1 MKRLTLILSVM
12 LLAAGVFSC
21 ATSSVSTYEA
31 PVQTGSSVWK
41 ITKNGNTLYLGGS
54 VHTLR
59 ETDFP
64 LPEEFDYAFS
74 MSDILVLEADVE
86 QMENELVVAYLIS
99 QLFLPDNVSLR
110 SLLDAE
116 TYELLSAACSEFGFS
131 IDDVSQMKPSMIL
144 TMLSSL
150 HLQRIGLVN
159 PGVDFYYL
167 DKAKVENKPIAFL
180 ETVFDQIEMLVT
192 MGDGYEN
199 EFVRYSLQDMENT
212 ELSLELLLSDW
223 RNGTFE
229 IVEESLIEMKE
240 EWPSIYRSMITNRHD
255 LWMPQLED
263 FLASGD
269 VYFVI
274 VGLLHTNGPDGVL
287 RQLETAGYVVEK
299 LIL

>member
-1 MKRLTLILSVM
+1 MKRIISFLSVM
-12 LLAAGVFSC
+12 LLIAGLVSC
-21 ATSSVSTYEA
+21 ATSSVNTHGDSA
-31 PVQTGSSVWK
+31 IGSSVWK
-41 ITKNGNTLYLGGS
+41 ITKDGNTMYLGGS
-54 VHTLR
+54 VHILR

-64 LPEEFDYAFS
+64 LPEEFDFAFS
-74 MSDILVLEADVE
+74 MSDVLVLEADIE

-99 QLFLPDNVSLR
+99 QLFLPDNISLR

-144 TMLSSL
+144 NMLNSL
-150 HLQRIGLVN
+150 MLQRIGLVN
-159 PGVDFYYL
+159 PGVDFYYM
-167 DKAKVENKPIAFL
+167 DKAKNENKQIAFL
-180 ETVFDQIEMLVT
+180 ETVFEQIEMLVT

-212 ELSLELLLSDW
+212 ESGLELLISDW

-229 IVEESLIEMKE
+229 NVEKSLIEMKDQ
-240 EWPSIYRSMITNRHD
+240 WPSIYRSLITNRHD
-255 LWMPQLED
+255 LWMPQFED

-269 VYFVI
+269 VYFVV
-274 VGLLHTNGPDGVL
+274 VGLLHTNGPDGML
-287 RQLETAGYVVEK
+287 RYLEDAGYIVEK